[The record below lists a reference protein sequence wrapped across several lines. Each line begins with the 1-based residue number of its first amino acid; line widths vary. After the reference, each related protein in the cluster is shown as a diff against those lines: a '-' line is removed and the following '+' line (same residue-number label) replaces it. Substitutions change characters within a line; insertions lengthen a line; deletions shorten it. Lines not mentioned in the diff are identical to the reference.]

1 MDELIDA
8 VYWTRTN
15 FFTETAIVVA
25 SECICSA
32 VVFIS
37 KFVSK
42 INLKWYDIYQVIN
55 EIIQLI
61 IHLDLIKN
69 YQPLN

>member
-1 MDELIDA
+1 MLSADQELI
-8 VYWTRTN
+8 

-25 SECICSA
+25 SECICRA

-37 KFVSK
+37 NFVSK

-69 YQPLN
+69 Y